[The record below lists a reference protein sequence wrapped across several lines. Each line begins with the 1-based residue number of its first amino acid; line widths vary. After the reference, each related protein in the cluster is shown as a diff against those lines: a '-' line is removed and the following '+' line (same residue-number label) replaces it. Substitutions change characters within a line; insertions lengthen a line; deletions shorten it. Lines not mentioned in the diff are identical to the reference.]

1 MSAGAITRTL
11 TLLGVVLLVVPTV
24 IVIASSFTA
33 GNSIVFPPRGLS
45 VHAYGDLLSSDD
57 IRHPVLTSAYLGLVS
72 VLVGLFAGVP
82 GALALNRYRVRMRP
96 LVNAFL
102 SLGFAAPLV
111 VSAVGYLLIFTE
123 LRMASSLT
131 AVGFAIAV
139 VNLPFM
145 LWSVAAAIG
154 DHNPELE
161 EAASTL
167 GAEELK
173 QFLLVTLPGIAPGII
188 LGVFM
193 MFIFA
198 ITEFTMSAILVTAQ
212 DATLPVYMFGSLRSV
227 LSAELAAVGA
237 LYILVCVVVF
247 FVAVRLGNLEQFLF
261 RSHKS

>member
-1 MSAGAITRTL
+1 MTGGAITRTV
-11 TLLGVVLLVVPTV
+11 TLLCVVLLVVPTV
-24 IVIASSFTA
+24 IVIAASFTS
-33 GNSIVFPPRGLS
+33 GNAIVFPPRGFS
-45 VHAYGDLLSSDD
+45 FHAYGDLLSSSDV
-57 IRHPVLTSAYLGLVS
+57 RHPVLTSAYLGLVS
-72 VLVGLFAGVP
+72 VLVGLFVGVP

-96 LVNAFL
+96 LINAFL
-102 SLGFAAPLV
+102 SLGFATPLV

-145 LWSVAAAIG
+145 LWSVAAAVG

-161 EAASTL
+161 EAAATL

-198 ITEFTMSAILVTAQ
+198 ITEFTMSIILVTSA

-227 LSAELAAVGA
+227 LSAELAAVGSF
-237 LYILVCVVVF
+237 YILVCIVVF

-261 RSHKS
+261 RSQK